1 MRTFITSHLLTAAI
15 LAAAFLLLPAVA
27 AAQDG
32 PVDEGKEAYASTG
45 ELESSSE
52 QSGTFQPTETYE
64 QRRADAAPPGPPHWM
79 WIVGRSA
86 AWGGM
91 LGALLGVGAYL
102 VTGLEISPWIIAQF
116 AGGGILVGAGI
127 GVLEAAFWTD
137 DELGAQYID
146 DTPSSVQWI
155 EADLPTT
162 FELQI
167 LNLEF

>member
-1 MRTFITSHLLTAAI
+1 MRTFFTSHLLTAGI
-15 LAAAFLLLPAVA
+15 LAIVFLVLPAVA

-32 PVDEGKEAYASTG
+32 PIDEGKEAYASTAG

-52 QSGTFQPTETYE
+52 QSGTFQATETFE
-64 QRRADAAPPGPPHWM
+64 QRRADAPGPPHWM

-137 DELGAQYID
+137 DEFGAQYID

-162 FELQI
+162 FELRL